1 MNRCAMLIVDD
12 EPDILRTLTLT
23 FEEEYE
29 VFQAGSGAEG
39 LAILE
44 QHEVALILADQ
55 RMPEMTGVEFLERS
69 IAIRPYAIRMILTGY
84 TDTASLI
91 RAINAGRIYRYITK
105 PWNREDLR
113 VTIKRACESYALTME
128 NQRLLK
134 ELEAANERLQAE
146 NLYLK
151 RKVDRAPRS
160 DSLIG
165 NSPAMR
171 RVFDLIEKVIDSSAT
186 ILLTGETGT
195 GKGVIAHHLH
205 HHGPRRE
212 WLFIE
217 QNCGA
222 LPESLLE
229 SELFGHR
236 RGAFTGAVQDKKG
249 LFEVADGGTL
259 FLDEVS
265 EMSPTMQ
272 VKLLQVLQD
281 GRMRRIG
288 ETELRQVD
296 VRIIAATNRDLEAEV
311 AKGTFRQDLY
321 YRLSVFPIRTPPL
334 RDRREDIPLLVN
346 HFLTTHCQKLKQPV
360 IGLSDEALQRLC
372 DYDFPG
378 NVRELQNLIERAVLL
393 SNGSRL
399 DLDEWLPKPRDPSR
413 AVGSPTL
420 TQLEK
425 DHIVER
431 LQARRGNL
439 ALVAKDLGISRT
451 TLWRRMKAYQIPW
464 GARYTDTGDSPHSR

>member
-1 MNRCAMLIVDD
+1 MLIVDD
-12 EPDILRTLTLT
+12 ERDILRTLSLT
-23 FEEEYE
+23 FEEDYD

-44 QHEVALILADQ
+44 RQEIALIIADQ

-69 IAIRPYAIRMILTGY
+69 IAKRPHAIRMILTGY

-105 PWNREDLR
+105 PWDRDELKIA
-113 VTIKRACESYALTME
+113 VKRAFESYELTLE

-134 ELEAANERLQAE
+134 ELQAANERLQTE

-151 RKVDRAPRS
+151 REVERDPRS
-160 DSLIG
+160 DTIIG
-165 NSPAMR
+165 KSPAMK
-171 RVFDLIEKVIDSSAT
+171 RVFDLMEKVIDSSAT

-195 GKGVIAHHLH
+195 GKGVIAHYLH
-205 HHGPRRE
+205 HDGPRRGR
-212 WLFIE
+212 LFIE

-222 LPESLLE
+222 LPETLLE

-272 VKLLQVLQD
+272 VKVLQVLQD

-288 ETELRQVD
+288 DTEPRQVD
-296 VRIIAATNRDLEAEV
+296 VRIVAATNRDLESEV
-311 AKGTFRQDLY
+311 KKGAFRADLY
-321 YRLSVFPIRTPPL
+321 YRLSVFPIRIPPL
-334 RDRREDIPLLVN
+334 RERREDIPLLVDY
-346 HFLTTHCQKLKQPV
+346 FLEKQCKKLKKPV
-360 IGLSDEALQRLC
+360 MGLSQEAMQRLC

-393 SNGSRL
+393 SSGSRL
-399 DLDEWLPKPRDPSR
+399 DLDEWLPRPCDPSQ
-413 AVGSPTL
+413 AAGSPTL
-420 TQLEK
+420 TQVEK
-425 DHIVER
+425 DHILEQLHSR
-431 LQARRGNL
+431 KGNL

-464 GARYTDTGDSPHSR
+464 GTRRVDSSE

>member
-1 MNRCAMLIVDD
+1 MLIVDD
-12 EPDILRTLTLT
+12 ERDILQTLSLT
-23 FEEEYE
+23 FEEDYD

-44 QHEVALILADQ
+44 RQEIALIIADQ

-69 IAIRPYAIRMILTGY
+69 IAKRPQAIRMILTGY

-105 PWNREDLR
+105 PWDRNELKIT
-113 VTIKRACESYALTME
+113 VKRAFESYELTIE

-134 ELEAANERLQAE
+134 ELQVANERLQTE

-151 RKVDRAPRS
+151 REVERDLRT
-160 DSLIG
+160 DTIIG
-165 NSPAMR
+165 KSPAMR
-171 RVFDLIEKVIDSSAT
+171 RVFDLMEKVIDSSAT

-205 HHGPRRE
+205 HHGPRRGR
-212 WLFIE
+212 LFIE

-222 LPESLLE
+222 LPETLLE

-236 RGAFTGAVQDKKG
+236 RGAFTGAVKDKKG
-249 LFEVADGGTL
+249 LFEVADGGTF

-265 EMSPTMQ
+265 EMSLTMQ

-288 ETELRQVD
+288 DTESRQVD
-296 VRIIAATNRDLEAEV
+296 VRIVAATNRDLESEV
-311 AKGTFRQDLY
+311 KRGAFRADLY
-321 YRLSVFPIRTPPL
+321 YRLSVFPIRNPPL
-334 RDRREDIPLLVN
+334 RERREDIPLLV
-346 HFLTTHCQKLKQPV
+346 HYFLEKQCKKLKKPV
-360 IGLSDEALQRLC
+360 IGLSQEAMQRLC

-393 SNGSRL
+393 SSGSRL
-399 DLDEWLPKPRDPSR
+399 DLDEWLPKPSDTSR
-413 AVGSPTL
+413 TAESPTL
-420 TQLEK
+420 TQVEK
-425 DHIVER
+425 DHILEQ
-431 LQARRGNL
+431 LQSRKGNL

-464 GARYTDTGDSPHSR
+464 GARRVEAGE